1 MKDFKGKV
9 AIITGGAGGIGFGL
23 AQKCVKEGM
32 RVVLADIE
40 APALKD
46 AELKLKSAGAD
57 VLAVRTDVSILEEV
71 ETLARK
77 TLDAFGGV
85 HLLFNN
91 AGVAVGVQRAKTLW
105 EETFNDWQWVV
116 GVNIWGVVH
125 GVKVFLPIMLRQK
138 APGHVVNTSSVGGL
152 MSGTELG
159 TYKLTKAA
167 VVMLSETLYLQLK
180 ERGEPIGVTVACPAG
195 VRSRLN
201 DAERNRP
208 IRWKNPPE
216 KRPLTAKQAALY
228 KFFSEMNETAMPPAQ
243 FADRVFQ
250 AIEKDQLF
258 LLSHPEMN
266 PRVRQRCQDILH
278 QRNPTAPGF
287 E

>member
-9 AIITGGAGGIGFGL
+9 AVVTGGAGGIGLGL
-23 AQKCVKEGM
+23 AEKCAKEGM
-32 RVVLADIE
+32 KVVLADIE
-40 APALKD
+40 APALKE
-46 AELKLKSAGAD
+46 AEIKLISQGAD

-77 TLDAFGGV
+77 TLDVFGGV

-91 AGVAVGVQRAKTLW
+91 AGVQVGVQRSKMLW

-116 GVNIWGVVH
+116 GVNLWGVVH

-138 APGHVVNTSSVGGL
+138 APGHIVNTSSVGGL
-152 MSGTELG
+152 MSGSEVG
-159 TYKLTKAA
+159 TYKVTKAA
-167 VVMLSETLYLQLK
+167 VIMLSETLHLQL
-180 ERGEPIGVTVACPAG
+180 RQRQQPIGVTAACPGG

-208 IRWKNPPE
+208 
-216 KRPLTAKQAALY
+216 AALKDPPDTSRLTPEQKTLR
-228 KFFSEMNETAMPPAQ
+228 KFFEDMNETAMPPSK
-243 FADRVFQ
+243 FAEMVFA
-250 AIEKDQLF
+250 AIRTDQLF

-266 PRVRQRCQDILH
+266 ERIRQRCEDLLK
-278 QRNPTAPGF
+278 QRNPTAVGF